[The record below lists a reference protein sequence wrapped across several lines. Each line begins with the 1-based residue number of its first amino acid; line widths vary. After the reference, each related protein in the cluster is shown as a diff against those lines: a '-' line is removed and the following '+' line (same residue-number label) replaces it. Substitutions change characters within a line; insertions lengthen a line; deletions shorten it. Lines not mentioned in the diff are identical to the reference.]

1 MVVRIFSVLV
11 FCFAALFCGS
21 FESGCVRCHENSDAP
36 NLENF
41 YFRYLLNYGS
51 NKKTVEAMAKYLKNP
66 TKQGS
71 LLPPMAQERFGL
83 HPKLS
88 MDERQLKAALAEY
101 GSRYGVDGRIKIR

>member
-1 MVVRIFSVLV
+1 MVMRIFAVLA
-11 FCFAALFCGS
+11 FCFATLFCGS

-51 NKKTVEAMAKYLKNP
+51 NKRAIEMMEKYLKNP
-66 TKQGS
+66 TKQSS

-83 HPKLS
+83 HPKLQMS
-88 MDERQLKAALAEY
+88 DAELKNALNEY
-101 GSRYGVDGRIKIR
+101 ADRYSVLKKINIK